1 MTSPL
6 QPTADLITRAA
17 GWKQAVPDNDGTFRF
32 SLEDGLDF
40 ELFSPENS
48 TGILFA
54 VLESIPAQ
62 NDEQAEDVIR
72 RMAALAAGSL
82 KTRRSVFS
90 IGERGFELYRT
101 FRLADISEST
111 LTAEVRDFLNDLAW
125 WKKQLAAP
133 STASSPQRTSPFS
146 FSFDGF
152 FSDGS
157 FQG

>member
-6 QPTADLITRAA
+6 QPTADIITRAA
-17 GWKQAVPDNDGTFRF
+17 GWKQAVPDDDGVFRF
-32 SLEDGLDF
+32 FLEDGLDF
-40 ELFSPENS
+40 ELFSPEHS
-48 TGILFA
+48 TGILLA
-54 VLESIPAQ
+54 VLDSVPAQ
-62 NDEQAEDVIR
+62 NDEQTEDVIR
-72 RMAALAAGSL
+72 RMAALAAGCM
-82 KTRRSVFS
+82 KKRRSVLS

-101 FRLADISEST
+101 FRLADVSESA

-133 STASSPQRTSPFS
+133 STASGPQRTSPFS